1 MDAIHAGAPG
11 TTDAPQGPDLAG
23 AAGRPRALSEMPG
36 FQMAPPEPV
45 PTAQGTRVP
54 AAAQLACVVSYDGAG
69 FAGFARQPGLETV
82 QGTLEQAFGTALHRP
97 VQLVCAGRTDA
108 GVHARGQVV
117 SFPVSQAECSERS
130 LFRLRRSVNALSG
143 PAIAVRSLATLPV
156 EFSARFSAYEREYRY
171 FIVPG
176 PVAPVFLRHYAWHV
190 SGDLDAPAMQQ
201 AAHLLEGEHDF
212 KSFCLAASARDR
224 NTVRTVHQIAVEPFE
239 ALGEHGLCVRVAGN
253 AFLHSQIRAI
263 VGTLV
268 AVGRGRRSP
277 DWVTSVLAACD
288 RAAAGE
294 NAPACGLV
302 FWRVSYKDGVPS

>member
-108 GVHARGQVV
+108 GGMRAARW
-117 SFPVSQAECSERS
+117 
-130 LFRLRRSVNALSG
+130 
-143 PAIAVRSLATLPV
+143 
-156 EFSARFSAYEREYRY
+156 SASPCPRPN
-171 FIVPG
+171 VP
-176 PVAPVFLRHYAWHV
+176 
-190 SGDLDAPAMQQ
+190 S
-201 AAHLLEGEHDF
+201 
-212 KSFCLAASARDR
+212 
-224 NTVRTVHQIAVEPFE
+224 
-239 ALGEHGLCVRVAGN
+239 
-253 AFLHSQIRAI
+253 
-263 VGTLV
+263 
-268 AVGRGRRSP
+268 
-277 DWVTSVLAACD
+277 AACSAC
-288 RAAAGE
+288 AA
-294 NAPACGLV
+294 
-302 FWRVSYKDGVPS
+302 R